1 MGGLVRSHV
10 NPLDAAWSLLKA
22 LPEDMENPFYRN
34 QQLNEHGVPIITQE
48 EIEQKR
54 EDDERRRERDKLW
67 DAHIEREGTPEAVAE
82 RKKNWQ
88 QAMADAVSRQPPTDS
103 GPELVPKY
111 AWDPGGPYWE

>member
-1 MGGLVRSHV
+1 V

-48 EIEQKR
+48 EIEQMR

-88 QAMADAVSRQPPTDS
+88 QAMADAVSRRPPSDS
-103 GPELVPKY
+103 GPELEPKY